1 MLRHISIQGVDHPV
15 DLSIRTI
22 TKLAKLY
29 NTDITGL
36 VEKITTPKDIDESLD
51 FIEQLAVV
59 VLNDGAERANTGAS
73 YSVYD
78 VRDFMTVDSKFSDA
92 ITQML
97 LETFEQSE
105 VFQKP
110 PVAVAPKKAKK

>member
-22 TKLAKLY
+22 TKLTRVF

-36 VEKITTPKDIDESLD
+36 VEKITMPKDIDESFD
-51 FIEQLAVV
+51 FIEQLAVI
-59 VLNDGAERANTGAS
+59 VLNDGAERANTGTS

-110 PVAVAPKKAKK
+110 PVAAAAKKAKK